1 VTDGAD
7 NASRLNLEQAVHRVQ
22 YMGGPVVY
30 SVGLLFGDD
39 KEEAAR
45 TKADLETLSADTG
58 GIAYFP
64 ESLQDVNQIAAE
76 IARDIRHQYTIGY
89 HPSKSVTLGGFRTVR
104 VAAEASGHGKLIVR
118 TSKGYYPKQEIEQK
132 QKMLHVEPIQPKQ

>member
-1 VTDGAD
+1 MTALYDAVVASADELSKNAKHPKEVLIIVTDGAD
-7 NASRLNLEQAVHRVQ
+7 NASRLSLEQAVHRVQ

-39 KEEAAR
+39 KEEAQRA
-45 TKADLETLSADTG
+45 KDDLETLSADTG

-64 ESLQDVNQIAAE
+64 QSLQDVDEIAAE

-89 HPSKSVTLGGFRTVR
+89 HPTRPATLG
-104 VAAEASGHGKLIVR
+104 ASGSCGWR
-118 TSKGYYPKQEIEQK
+118 PKPRV
-132 QKMLHVEPIQPKQ
+132 MAS